1 MVSISDKN
9 ALLSAI
15 YIDADAMHARSDG
28 IVARGA
34 GIDTGNDPINRGE
47 GLVDGIGWSIVAGN
61 GRIDLDGDPIGA
73 GEGVI
78 DPGEDAMDG

>member
-1 MVSISDKN
+1 
-9 ALLSAI
+9 
-15 YIDADAMHARSDG
+15 MHARSVG
-28 IVARGA
+28 IVALGA
-34 GIDTGNDPINRGE
+34 EIDTGDDPINRGE